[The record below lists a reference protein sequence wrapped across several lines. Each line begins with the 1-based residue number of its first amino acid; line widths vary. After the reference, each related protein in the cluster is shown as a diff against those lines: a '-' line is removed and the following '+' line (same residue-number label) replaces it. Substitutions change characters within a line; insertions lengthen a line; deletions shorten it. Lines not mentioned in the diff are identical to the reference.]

1 MDELNPRKVRAGLI
15 IVGVVVAVSVVLL
28 VVIDEPVGK
37 AVMLAVAATAF
48 VRAFLLTRSL
58 RRQDRA

>member
-58 RRQDRA
+58 RRQDHP